1 MDPTQKGI
9 VVAKH
14 PLAVQAGASILA
26 QGGNAFDSAVAVG
39 FALSVVEPYMSG
51 IGGGKYQLVFRTAS
65 GATGAIDAPVVA
77 PAGAIPG
84 SYEVDPEAARGLFGF
99 RGVKGQANEIGS
111 QAIAVP
117 GVLAGLCLALQ
128 RYGSMPLVDVMDP
141 AINFAENGYPLS
153 WQDIAYIAASYR
165 RLASFPSSASIFL
178 NDGQVPEPS
187 FQYPL
192 QFAHIL
198 KQHDLGRTL
207 RLIASNGPDIFYKGS
222 LARIISEEVK
232 AAGGWLSLDDLAS
245 YKASEIATLSGK
257 YHGWD
262 IVTGPDFQTIE
273 ALAILEKF
281 NLAALGH
288 NSVAAL
294 HLISQACLLAHSTFY
309 DFITSPECSVPSL
322 ASYLDAGHIEQRAS
336 MFQLD
341 TRVDAILFPDEKG
354 LDNVRNGS
362 FTTTGYSTADQWGN
376 IVSVL
381 QTHGFSFGS
390 GMTVPG
396 TGVLLNDQML
406 GFNPEPGTATSLG
419 PGKRRP
425 IPGWPIICVGPNGN
439 SIAVA
444 SPGGNRVLCALV
456 QTATNVIDFGM
467 HIDSA
472 VAAPRIDCGSTPV
485 KRKTILASC
494 EIDPTIIQGL
504 EELGHSVEV
513 ASTSLVEPG
522 GSPLTFAQPGGLEF
536 SASDGMYLGG
546 NDPYVSGGVVKPMA

>member
-1 MDPTQKGI
+1 MDPTPKGI

-14 PLAVQAGASILA
+14 PLAAQVGASILE

-51 IGGGKYQLVFRTAS
+51 IGGGKFQLVFRTAS

-84 SYEVDPEAARGLFGF
+84 SYEIDPEAARGLFGF
-99 RGVKGQANEIGS
+99 RGVKGQANEVGS
-111 QAIAVP
+111 RSVAIP
-117 GVLAGLCLALQ
+117 GVLAGLCLTLQ
-128 RYGSMPLVDVMDP
+128 RYGSMRLADVINP

-178 NDGQVPEPS
+178 NDGQVPEPT

-192 QFAHIL
+192 QVANVL
-198 KQHDLGRTL
+198 KQRDLGRTL
-207 RLIASNGPDIFYKGS
+207 RLIASNGSDIFYKGS
-222 LARIISEEVK
+222 LAKVISDEVK
-232 AAGGWLSLDDLAS
+232 AAGGWLTLDDLS
-245 YKASEIATLSGK
+245 NYKASEIATLSRK

-262 IVTGPDFQTIE
+262 IITGPDFQTIE

-281 NLAALGH
+281 NLSSLDH
-288 NSVAAL
+288 NSVEAL

-309 DFITSPECSVPSL
+309 DFITSPEHSVPSL
-322 ASYLDAGHIEQRAS
+322 TSYLDNEHIEQRAG
-336 MFQLD
+336 MLHLD
-341 TRVDAILFPDEKG
+341 TRVDSTLFPDEKG
-354 LDNVRNGS
+354 MDGVRNGS

-376 IVSVL
+376 TACVL

-396 TGVLLNDQML
+396 TGILLNDQML
-406 GFNPEPGTATSLG
+406 GFNPEPGTATSIG

-456 QTATNVIDFGM
+456 QTVTNVVDFGM

-472 VAAPRIDCGSTPV
+472 LAAPRIDCGSTPV
-485 KRKTILASC
+485 RRKTILASR
-494 EIDPTIIQGL
+494 EIDPTTIQGL

-513 ASTSLVEPG
+513 ASTSLTEPG
-522 GSPLTFAQPGGLEF
+522 GSPLTFAQPGGLEL
-536 SASDGMYLGG
+536 SASNGMYLGG
-546 NDPYVSGGVVKPMA
+546 NDPYVSGGVVKPME